1 MQTEHDHLEIAYR
14 EQIAANADLLAA
26 LQQCLPIIDAHR
38 RASMGEGDVTAMV
51 ARAAIAR
58 AKGRP

>member
-26 LQQCLPIIDAHR
+26 LEALCADKYLSDPINNDRMAP
-38 RASMGEGDVTAMV
+38 

-58 AKGRP
+58 ARGQA